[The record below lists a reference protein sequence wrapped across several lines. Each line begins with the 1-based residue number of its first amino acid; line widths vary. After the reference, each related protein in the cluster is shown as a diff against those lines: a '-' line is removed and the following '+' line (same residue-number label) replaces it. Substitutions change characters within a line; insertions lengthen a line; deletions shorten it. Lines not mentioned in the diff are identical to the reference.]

1 MNYDQQRELQ
11 QLRSTE
17 AHILQTLEH
26 ETDEETRTLLM
37 AKYRRTQS
45 RRRELEE
52 LPA

>member
-1 MNYDQQRELQ
+1 MKSSRDKEMQ

-17 AHILQTLEH
+17 AHIVQLLEN

-45 RRRELEE
+45 KRRELEE